1 MTPDRFA
8 DLLDRHGPDLSAWP
22 APDRAAA
29 ESLLA
34 RDPAARRMLET
45 DRLLAD
51 ALSDLPAER
60 AGPALRQAVLSIP
73 LAHPRVAA
81 PGLGARLQGLLGHA
95 WRPFAGGMAAAC
107 SAALVGFV
115 LGYAQLVSVPD
126 LTGSQSAD
134 TASGDTLVY
143 YDTSSDL
150 EQFQ

>member
-1 MTPDRFA
+1 MTLERFA

-29 ESLLA
+29 SALLS
-34 RDPAARRMLET
+34 RDPAARELLET
-45 DRLLAD
+45 DKLLAG
-51 ALSDLPAER
+51 ALADLPAER

-73 LAHPRVAA
+73 LAHPRSVA
-81 PGLGARLQGLLGHA
+81 LGPAARLRALLGQA

-115 LGYAQLVSVPD
+115 LGYAQLVSLPD
-126 LTGSQSAD
+126 LTGSRAAD
-134 TASGDTLVY
+134 PASGDGLAY